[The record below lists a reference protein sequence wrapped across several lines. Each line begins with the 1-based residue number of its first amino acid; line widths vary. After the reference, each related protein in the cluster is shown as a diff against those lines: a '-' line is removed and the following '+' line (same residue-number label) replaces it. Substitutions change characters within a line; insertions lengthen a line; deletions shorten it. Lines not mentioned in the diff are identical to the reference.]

1 MINKNMEGGIYLN
14 INKYTIKLINIS
26 LILVII
32 MLLNRVSYILTPL
45 KSITDVLL
53 IPMIISVFLYYALRP
68 IIRKFENKKINKSI
82 VILLTMLI
90 FISVL
95 SIFIVFGGVAVKN
108 EFTGAF
114 AYDMNSVSNYFNTVD
129 SKLEGMLSRF
139 QFTQNL
145 LVTSR
150 EAIVKIG
157 GSTVGVFS
165 QIGSIGTQVILVPF
179 ISFYFL
185 KEDKR
190 FAKWAMQQIPMNY
203 KDQIKD
209 MFIQIDN
216 VLSTY
221 ISGQLI
227 VAMIIGILM
236 YIGYLIIGMSNALLM
251 AFFSMITSI
260 IPFIGPFLGIIP
272 ALLIAL
278 TINGAMIIKI
288 LIVSIIVQQIEG
300 NLITPNIIGNKLN
313 VHPLAVILIV
323 IISVTLFGILGAFVG
338 IPLFI
343 MLSIILKNIY
353 KIYTMNKLNINK

>member
-1 MINKNMEGGIYLN
+1 
-14 INKYTIKLINIS
+14 
-26 LILVII
+26 

-45 KSITDVLL
+45 RSITNVLL
-53 IPMIISVFLYYALRP
+53 LPMIISLFLYYALRP
-68 IIRKFENKKINKSI
+68 IVRKFENKKINKSI
-82 VILLTMLI
+82 IIILTMLV
-90 FISVL
+90 FISAL
-95 SIFIVFGGVAVKN
+95 SAFIVFGGIAVKN

-114 AYDMNSVSNYFNTVD
+114 FYDMDTVRNYFNNVD
-129 SKLEGMLSRF
+129 GKLGGMLSRF
-139 QFTQNL
+139 EFTQNL
-145 LVTSR
+145 LEASR

-157 GSTVGVFS
+157 GSALGVFS
-165 QIGSIGTQVILVPF
+165 SIGSTGTQVILVPF

-185 KEDKR
+185 KEDKK
-190 FAKWAMQQIPMNY
+190 FAQWATKAVPVKYRKQT
-203 KDQIKD
+203 KD
-209 MFIQIDN
+209 MFIQIDS

-227 VAMIIGILM
+227 VAMIIGVLM
-236 YIGYLIIGMSNALLM
+236 YIGYLIIGMPNALVM
-251 AFFSMITSI
+251 AFFSTITSI

-288 LIVSIIVQQIEG
+288 IVVSVIVQQIEG

-338 IPLFI
+338 IPLFVV
-343 MLSIILKNIY
+343 LGIIVKNIY
-353 KIYTMNKLNINK
+353 KIYTIMKKSNINK